1 MIRVF
6 RSLFYS
12 LIGMSI
18 LGWLSISLII
28 YMLAGP
34 EADDW
39 LTGFVADTI
48 IMSEKLED
56 LGINFSALAE
66 EFFRL
71 AIHMNITLLVATLIA
86 GLSWS
91 AASHYLNI
99 DAPGKAKIYA
109 IHWLIFTGIFV
120 AVLFGIVA
128 FFTQST
134 TYSAADFLSTTG
146 IFLMIL
152 LSIGYYFIVYYMG
165 VVLGTARFARSSV
178 LFANKLPGN
187 L

>member
-1 MIRVF
+1 MIRVL

-12 LIGMSI
+12 FIGMSI

-34 EADDW
+34 DADGW

-48 IMSEKLED
+48 IMAEKLED
-56 LGINFSALAE
+56 LGINFSALSE

-71 AIHMNITLLVATLIA
+71 ATHMNVTLLVATLIA
-86 GLSWS
+86 GLFWS

-120 AVLFGIVA
+120 AVLWGIVW
-128 FFTQST
+128 FFTKST
-134 TYSAADFLSTTG
+134 AYSAADFLSGKG

-152 LSIGYYFIVYYMG
+152 FSRVITL
-165 VVLGTARFARSSV
+165 
-178 LFANKLPGN
+178 LFTIWVFFFRNC
-187 L
+187 